1 MSLQSDVSSGS
12 LRTKSPGVGQLDTA
26 AAVSSVV
33 TTELFEN
40 VNYTEEDY
48 SEDVLPETAAE
59 MGQGAYVN
67 SGNIRQM
74 IILVK
79 YLSIHT

>member
-1 MSLQSDVSSGS
+1 MSLESDINSNI

-40 VNYTEEDY
+40 VHYTEEDY
-48 SEDVLPETAAE
+48 SEDILPETAAE
-59 MGQGAYVN
+59 MGQGI
-67 SGNIRQM
+67 S
-74 IILVK
+74 
-79 YLSIHT
+79 

>member
-1 MSLQSDVSSGS
+1 MSLQSDVSSDS
-12 LRTKSPGVGQLDTA
+12 LRTKGPGVGQLDTA

-67 SGNIRQM
+67 SGNIKHM
-74 IILVK
+74 IILLK
-79 YLSIHT
+79 YLSTHT

>member
-1 MSLQSDVSSGS
+1 MSLQSDINSDS
-12 LRTKSPGVGQLDTA
+12 LRRTKSPGVGQLDTA
-26 AAVSSVV
+26 AAVSSGV

-59 MGQGAYVN
+59 MGQGAYVKQCN
-67 SGNIRQM
+67 TRHM
-74 IILVK
+74 VVL
-79 YLSIHT
+79 L